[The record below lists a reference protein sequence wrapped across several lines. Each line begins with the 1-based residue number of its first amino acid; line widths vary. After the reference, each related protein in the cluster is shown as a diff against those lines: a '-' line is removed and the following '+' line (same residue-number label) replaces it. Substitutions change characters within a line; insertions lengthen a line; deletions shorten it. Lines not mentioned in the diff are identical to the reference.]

1 MPVVRSTGGS
11 RHWGSITAGT
21 RVLKT
26 GTVSQSKSSS
36 VTQDTQFSSRG
47 TSRTRGSSTVVARTH
62 VLLTDSVV
70 ERKTGIV
77 ASDADLGIGARAL
90 GELSRDSVRAGT
102 RIQIA
107 LVGITVEVVSGVTSA
122 ADVAARNG
130 TVFQVGRGTVVAGTV
145 VLDAEEVGERKSSIV
160 TEVAF
165 RYTVLRALNT
175 RHWGTIDT

>member
-1 MPVVRSTGGS
+1 MPVIRSTSGS
-11 RHWGSITAGT
+11 RHCGSVITGA

-47 TSRTRGSSTVVARTH
+47 TSRTRGSSTVIARTH
-62 VLLTDSVV
+62 VFLTDSVV

-102 RIQIA
+102 SIQIA
-107 LVGITVEVVSGVTSA
+107 LGGTSVEVVSGVASA
-122 ADVAARNG
+122 ADMAAG
-130 TVFQVGRGTVVAGTV
+130 DGAVLQVGWSTVVAGTV
-145 VLDAEEVGERKSSIV
+145 VLDAKEVDETKSSIV

-175 RHWGTIDT
+175 RHRRTIGT